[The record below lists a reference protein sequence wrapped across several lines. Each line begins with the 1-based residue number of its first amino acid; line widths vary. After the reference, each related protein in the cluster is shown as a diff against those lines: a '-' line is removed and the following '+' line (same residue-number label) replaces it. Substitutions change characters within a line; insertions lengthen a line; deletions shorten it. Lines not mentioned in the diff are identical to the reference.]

1 MGQEAKRMLMDRLD
15 ENLRYHAETV
25 DHLDIGS
32 IYYLQ
37 ALAELHYYLKTEH
50 GFSPAEVKALLYFED
65 PLEAVFH
72 CKEENTHAG
81 RFPVCEILEEINA
94 YGRFKKM
101 PEFPQLYQKHREL
114 KRRLTQDLE
123 EYKEQ
128 ILTGDRDM
136 LLKDIRLMGAAF
148 EAYDFMMD
156 SYEPRMGEVDFLLQF
171 EKPLRVI
178 RDYWGYDSV
187 LVGEDA
193 IKVLIGEQCAMQKQE
208 PRPESLK
215 ERLLKAGQEVK
226 AQPGTDKGV
235 RGPRH
240 AEKSF

>member
-1 MGQEAKRMLMDRLD
+1 MEQDAKRILMDRMD

-50 GFSPAEVKALLYFED
+50 EFSPAEVKALLYFED
-65 PLEAVFH
+65 PPEAVFH

-128 ILTGDRDM
+128 ILTGERDII
-136 LLKDIRLMGAAF
+136 LKDIRVIGAAF
-148 EAYDFMMD
+148 ETYDFMMD
-156 SYEPRMGEVDFLLQF
+156 GYEPRMEEVDFLLQF

-178 RDYWGYDSV
+178 QDYWGHDSV
-187 LVGEDA
+187 TVGEDA
-193 IKVLIGEQCAMQKQE
+193 VKALMGELCAMQKQE
-208 PRPESLK
+208 PWPESLK
-215 ERLLKAGQEVK
+215 KRLLRAGQEVK
-226 AQPGTDKGV
+226 VRPETDKSVHGSKA
-235 RGPRH
+235 R
-240 AEKSF
+240 

>member
-1 MGQEAKRMLMDRLD
+1 MAKDAERILMDRLD

-32 IYYLQ
+32 IYYMQ

-50 GFSPAEVKALLYFED
+50 EFSPAEVKALLFFED

-128 ILTGDRDM
+128 ILTGDRDV
-136 LLKDIRLMGAAF
+136 LLKDIRLIGAAF
-148 EAYDFMMD
+148 ETYDFMMD
-156 SYEPRMGEVDFLLQF
+156 SYEPRMGEVDFLLGF
-171 EKPLRVI
+171 EKPLGVI
-178 RDYWGYDSV
+178 QDYWGHDSV
-187 LVGEDA
+187 TVGEDA
-193 IKVLIGEQCAMQKQE
+193 IKAMMGERCAMQKQE
-208 PRPESLK
+208 PRPESIR
-215 ERLLKAGQEVK
+215 ERLLRAGQEVK

-235 RGPRH
+235 REPR
-240 AEKSF
+240 AR

>member
-1 MGQEAKRMLMDRLD
+1 MGQDAKRILMDRLD

-32 IYYLQ
+32 IYYMQ
-37 ALAELHYYLKTEH
+37 ALAELHYYLETEH
-50 GFSPAEVKALLYFED
+50 EFSPAEIKALLFFED
-65 PLEAVFH
+65 PLEAAFH

-81 RFPVCEILEEINA
+81 RFPVCEILMEINA
-94 YGRFKKM
+94 YERFKKM

-114 KRRLTQDLE
+114 KKRLTQDLE

-136 LLKDIRLMGAAF
+136 LLKDIRLIGAAF

-156 SYEPRMGEVDFLLQF
+156 AYEPRMGEVDFLLQL

-178 RDYWGYDSV
+178 QDYWRYDSV

-193 IKVLIGEQCAMQKQE
+193 VKVLMGEQCAMQKQE
-208 PRPESLK
+208 PRPESLR
-215 ERLLKAGQEVK
+215 ERLLKAGHEVK
-226 AQPGTDKGV
+226 VRPGTDKGV
-235 RGPRH
+235 REPH
-240 AEKSF
+240 AR

>member
-1 MGQEAKRMLMDRLD
+1 MEQDAKRILMDRLD

-37 ALAELHYYLKTEH
+37 DLSELHYHLKTEH
-50 GFSPAEVKALLYFED
+50 EFSQSEVKALLFFED

-81 RFPVCEILEEINA
+81 RFPVCEILVEINA
-94 YGRFKKM
+94 YERFKKM
-101 PEFPQLYQKHREL
+101 PEFPQLYQKHGEL
-114 KRRLTQDLE
+114 KRRLTQNLE

-128 ILTGDRDM
+128 ILAGDRDL
-136 LLKDIRLMGAAF
+136 LLKDIRLIGAAF

-193 IKVLIGEQCAMQKQE
+193 IKVLMGEQCAMQKQE
-208 PRPESLK
+208 PRLESLR

-226 AQPGTDKGV
+226 IQPETGKGAH
-235 RGPRH
+235 GPQER
-240 AEKSF
+240 